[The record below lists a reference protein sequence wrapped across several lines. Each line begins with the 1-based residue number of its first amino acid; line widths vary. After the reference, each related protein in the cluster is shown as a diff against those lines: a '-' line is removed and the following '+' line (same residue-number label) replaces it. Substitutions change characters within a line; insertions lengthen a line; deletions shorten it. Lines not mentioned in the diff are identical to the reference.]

1 MREYFKVAS
10 ILAFIGSAAFV
21 FVSMETGRLVF
32 IAFSLVM
39 LCNGIDFW
47 TKVDANKQQV
57 RAEDKEKK

>member
-1 MREYFKVAS
+1 
-10 ILAFIGSAAFV
+10 
-21 FVSMETGRLVF
+21 METGRLVF

-47 TKVDANKQQV
+47 TKADANKQQV